1 MRIAILGIGRM
12 GGRIALKLYREGHE
26 VLVWNRSKEAVFKF
40 LEYEKPGLISFKR
53 KSLKAADTI
62 EDLVF
67 SMRKPR
73 IFWLML
79 PSGKPTEEV
88 LKELSKYIDRG
99 DIIID
104 GGNANFKDTERR
116 FRDFKKR
123 GIQYLGIGVSGGILA
138 ADRGYPLMVG
148 GSKKAF
154 KHIEPILKTLAKPN
168 GGYAYFGEGG
178 AGHFVK
184 MVHNGIEYGI
194 MQSLGEGFEV
204 LEKSKYKLNLL
215 DAAKIFQKGTIISGF
230 LMDLL
235 AYSLKN
241 NKKLSGMEGPVAQ
254 SGEALWTVEEAKREK
269 VNVKIIEESLNFRLK
284 TQKDKKLQTTF
295 TVKVLNALRNAFGGH
310 EIKK

>member
-1 MRIAILGIGRM
+1 
-12 GGRIALKLYREGHE
+12 
-26 VLVWNRSKEAVFKF
+26 
-40 LEYEKPGLISFKR
+40 
-53 KSLKAADTI
+53 
-62 EDLVF
+62 
-67 SMRKPR
+67 
-73 IFWLML
+73 
-79 PSGKPTEEV
+79 
-88 LKELSKYIDRG
+88 
-99 DIIID
+99 
-104 GGNANFKDTERR
+104 
-116 FRDFKKR
+116 
-123 GIQYLGIGVSGGILA
+123 
-138 ADRGYPLMVG
+138 MV
-148 GSKKAF
+148 
-154 KHIEPILKTLAKPN
+154 N
-168 GGYAYFGEGG
+168 
-178 AGHFVK
+178 
-184 MVHNGIEYGI
+184 NGIEYGI